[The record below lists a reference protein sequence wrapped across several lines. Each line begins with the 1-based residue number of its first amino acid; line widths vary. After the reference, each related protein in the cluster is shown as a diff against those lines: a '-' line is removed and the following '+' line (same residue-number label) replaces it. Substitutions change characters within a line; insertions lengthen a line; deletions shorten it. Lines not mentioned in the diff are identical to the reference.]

1 MPLLTQYILG
11 VPDWVGWVSQVVL
24 VVKNLYADAGD
35 RRDTG
40 SSLVWD
46 DPLEEGVATHYCFP
60 AREIPLT
67 EESGELWSIGS
78 QRVGHE
84 LKQFSMHTLSR
95 LLDLYFELSLH
106 CLDFERYFNNY
117 IRTDLTTTKL
127 GKSRRESL
135 LPWFH

>member
-11 VPDWVGWVSQVVL
+11 VPYWVGWVSQVAL

-40 SSLVWD
+40 SSLVWE

-60 AREIPLT
+60 AWEIPLT

-95 LLDLYFELSLH
+95 LLDLYLNLVYTVWI
-106 CLDFERYFNNY
+106 LKD
-117 IRTDLTTTKL
+117 ILIIT
-127 GKSRRESL
+127 
-135 LPWFH
+135 

>member
-11 VPDWVGWVSQVVL
+11 VPYWVGWASQVAL

-40 SSLVWD
+40 SSLWE
-46 DPLEEGVATHYCFP
+46 DPLEEGMATHYCCP
-60 AREIPLT
+60 AWEIPLT

-78 QRVGHE
+78 QRVGHK
-84 LKQFSMHTLSR
+84 LKKFSMHTLSR

-106 CLDFERYFNNY
+106 CLDFERYFKNY
-117 IRTDLTTTKL
+117 KRTDYKT
-127 GKSRRESL
+127 
-135 LPWFH
+135 W